1 MSDQKH
7 DKLEIYLL
15 NNFGLIYAYINDL
28 QNSLFSLS
36 YPWTFCT
43 QSIYTQFE
51 SFLPEP
57 VVDSHPSQNYLW
69 DSQGEPVEQPA
80 SRAAEASFVAS
91 FYLALGCFSCIF
103 NFPSVIRGLLGIR
116 GRLRLIEISITC

>member
-57 VVDSHPSQNYLW
+57 VVDSHRT
-69 DSQGEPVEQPA
+69 VIC
-80 SRAAEASFVAS
+80 SFSDEFDHV
-91 FYLALGCFSCIF
+91 
-103 NFPSVIRGLLGIR
+103 NQTVPIRL
-116 GRLRLIEISITC
+116 SPK